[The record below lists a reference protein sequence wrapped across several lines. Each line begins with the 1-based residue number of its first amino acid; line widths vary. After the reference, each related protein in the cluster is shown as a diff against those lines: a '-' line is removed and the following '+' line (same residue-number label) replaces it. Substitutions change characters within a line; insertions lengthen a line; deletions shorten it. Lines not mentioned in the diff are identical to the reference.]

1 MKHFD
6 TRLRRLE
13 AQTPEHSWRHTAG
26 LASLLAYA
34 RQHPPE
40 GEEPL
45 DLESTPMGR
54 LLAEARR
61 VVEEGRPGAEPRD
74 LACDLPVVAAGASGR
89 HPRVACAGAQ

>member
-1 MKHFD
+1 MPNFD

-13 AQTPEHSWRHTAG
+13 AQTPEQSWRHTEG

-40 GEEPL
+40 ARAWEGDADPEPL

-61 VVEEGRPGAEPRD
+61 AAQGEP
-74 LACDLPVVAAGASGR
+74 
-89 HPRVACAGAQ
+89 

>member
-1 MKHFD
+1 MVSGVPLRLSSSVVRVTD
-6 TRLRRLE
+6 TRLGGPTINDALDGARDE
-13 AQTPEHSWRHTAG
+13 A
-26 LASLLAYA
+26 
-34 RQHPPE
+34 
-40 GEEPL
+40 EEPL